1 MSEPIGSSTI
11 DSKLDVK
18 TFRCGTFQKNFDG
31 NWLNV
36 GLNIN
41 LEVFVVAFDV
51 S

>member
-1 MSEPIGSSTI
+1 LSEPIGSSTI

-18 TFRCGTFQKNFDG
+18 TFRCGTFQNFDG
-31 NWLNV
+31 NWLKV